1 MRNVKFQV
9 SSNSGGEME
18 ILVKPCGEFQTNCYI
33 IDKKI
38 IIDPGMGAFEF
49 VKENVE
55 KPLAIINTHGHFDH
69 IWDDKKIKEYF
80 NIPIFIHK
88 KDAFFLENDPFG
100 FNPPKIKPDVLIE
113 EGEYK
118 IGDFDVKIRHFP
130 GHTPGSITVEIGENM
145 FSGDFVFEGSIGRV
159 DLPYSNASQMKK
171 SIEKFLKIPYD
182 KRVLPGHGPATTIK
196 KAQKFLPMWLD
207 CL

>member
-1 MRNVKFQV
+1 MRNDEK
-9 SSNSGGEME
+9 NME

-33 IDKKI
+33 VDNKI
-38 IIDPGMGAFEF
+38 IIDPGVGAFEF
-49 VKENVE
+49 VKENVK
-55 KPLAIINTHGHFDH
+55 KPIAIINTHGHFDH